1 MGKEPDVNTWYA
13 VFTDTGELCS
23 IGTVINEAD
32 LEVKGY
38 TWQTAEFPD
47 DVYPTWDGAALVEP
61 APIPEPVP
69 VVPLEQQ
76 VADLQAQLAE
86 VLAKLDELTG

>member
-1 MGKEPDVNTWYA
+1 MNTWYA

-32 LEVKGY
+32 LEAKGY

-47 DVYPTWDGAALVEP
+47 DVYPTWDGTVLVES

-69 VVPLEQQ
+69 TVPLEQQ
-76 VADLQAQLAE
+76 VADLAATVETLLAE
-86 VLAKLDELTG
+86 LQALKAGKR